1 MQLSS
6 LWFSAQFNL
15 SRIPH
20 VFKLKSLHRKVI
32 TPFINIDFENDYYHV
47 KTASTADE
55 IIQVLALRFEV
66 FFREFSGNKVEF
78 SLFPYDVDVYDFI
91 CDHLIVKD
99 KNSGQVVACYR
110 LLSSK
115 NPKKQRE
122 YYSENEFYLSNLFHL
137 EGNKLELGRACVH
150 KEYRNGAVI
159 SLLWKGLLDYAKKS
173 ETRYMFGCSSINQE
187 DFGKLPLMMK
197 YFEEKEY
204 YLKDLY
210 IGVKPDYELKFKM
223 EASKEAVDNKVINS
237 LMHMYL
243 MAGAKLSSNLAF
255 DKEMNC
261 IDVFTLMDLEKLPAS
276 FRRKFS

>member
-32 TPFINIDFENDYYHV
+32 SPFINIDFENDYYQV

-115 NPKKQRE
+115 NPKRSGSTT
-122 YYSENEFYLSNLFHL
+122 YPR
-137 EGNKLELGRACVH
+137 LGRTDSPLHIRRRFSKRHCAMH
-150 KEYRNGAVI
+150 GKP
-159 SLLWKGLLDYAKKS
+159 KGPK
-173 ETRYMFGCSSINQE
+173 
-187 DFGKLPLMMK
+187 
-197 YFEEKEY
+197 
-204 YLKDLY
+204 
-210 IGVKPDYELKFKM
+210 
-223 EASKEAVDNKVINS
+223 
-237 LMHMYL
+237 
-243 MAGAKLSSNLAF
+243 
-255 DKEMNC
+255 
-261 IDVFTLMDLEKLPAS
+261 
-276 FRRKFS
+276 

>member
-6 LWFSAQFNL
+6 LWFSAQFNF

-20 VFKLKSLHRKVI
+20 VFKLKSLQKKII
-32 TPFINIDFENDYYHV
+32 TPFIEVNFENDFYQV
-47 KTASTADE
+47 KTASSAEE
-55 IIQVLALRFEV
+55 ILQVLSLRFDV

-99 KNSGQVVACYR
+99 KSSDQVVACYR

-122 YYSENEFYLSNLFHL
+122 YYSEGEFYLSNLFHL
-137 EGNKLELGRACVH
+137 SGNKLELGRACVH
-150 KEYRNGAVI
+150 KSYRNGAVI

-173 ETRYMFGCSSINQE
+173 ETRYMFGCSSINKE
-187 DFGKLPLMMK
+187 DFSKLPQMMK
-197 YFEEKEY
+197 Y
-204 YLKDLY
+204 LRDKDCFIKNLY
-210 IGVKPDYELKFKM
+210 VGVKPDYELKFKI
-223 EASKEAVDNKVINS
+223 EEFNECSDHKVINS

-243 MAGAKLSSNLAF
+243 MAGAKLSSNLAY
-255 DKEMNC
+255 DREMDC
-261 IDVFTLMDLEKLPAS
+261 IDMFTLMDLELLPAS
-276 FRRKFS
+276 FKRKFS

>member
-32 TPFINIDFENDYYHV
+32 SPFINIDFENDYYQV

-210 IGVKPDYELKFKM
+210 IGVKPDYELKFKV